1 MEWFIAAVAVVALG
15 VAAVV
20 AAGGGGSMAKD
31 PVRDTYAMT
40 LPESRLDGPAVR
52 GLRFGVA
59 VRGYAMDQVDA
70 VLDRL
75 ATDLE
80 SRDTRIARLEAQLAE
95 TGASPA
101 GSALTAPVSSGQG
114 RSAEDPSTEDW
125 SSEDREQPR

>member
-1 MEWFIAAVAVVALG
+1 MEWYIAAIAVVALG

-40 LPESRLDGPAVR
+40 TPEGRLDGPAVR

-59 VRGYAMDQVDA
+59 LRGYAMDQVDE

-75 ATDLE
+75 AGDLE
-80 SRDTRIARLEAQLAE
+80 ARDARIAQLEAQL
-95 TGASPA
+95 GAS
-101 GSALTAPVSSGQG
+101 GTAPGGPAADGAAMAPPTDAPLDTPASVWQ
-114 RSAEDPSTEDW
+114 
-125 SSEDREQPR
+125 QPR

>member
-40 LPESRLDGPAVR
+40 VSDDPLDGEAVR

-59 VRGYAMDQVDA
+59 LRGYAMDQVDA

-75 ATDLE
+75 ATELDA
-80 SRDTRIARLEAQLAE
+80 RDAQLVELGARLAATGHLAGVDAGVPLPGE
-95 TGASPA
+95 PQSAPA
-101 GSALTAPVSSGQG
+101 EGQ
-114 RSAEDPSTEDW
+114 
-125 SSEDREQPR
+125 EQPR